1 LIDLLVCAVCDD
13 DALERL
19 AYQPCAY
26 RLRDALR
33 AHTGASMATC
43 DTRLRAWGFDAETCD
58 ALDAMR
64 DERERVRASVAR
76 LVARIVV

>member
-19 AYQPCAY
+19 VYQPCAY

-43 DTRLRAWGFDAETCD
+43 DTRLRAWGFDAENFDVLYALCD
-58 ALDAMR
+58 D
-64 DERERVRASVAR
+64 REIVGITVGLAR
-76 LVARIVV
+76 PP